1 MSEFTVYP
9 AIDLRR
15 GRVVRLVQ
23 GDPQRQTVFG
33 DDPAAMA
40 RRWVDA
46 GASWLHVVNL
56 DGAFEEPDDK
66 NRAAIGQIMQALA
79 SIQPQPGVQLGGGL
93 RTITGIEQAL
103 SLGISRAIL
112 GTSAVSTP
120 EIVGAAITRFSPKQV
135 AVAIDVADG
144 RVMLRGW
151 VQAGGID
158 PLALCRNLVELGVMQ
173 IIYTDITRDGTGGGL
188 NLAAAAA
195 LAQQTGLSVIGSGGV
210 ASLEDVRQ
218 AKAFGLS
225 GVILGRALYDGAISL
240 AEALA
245 C

>member
-46 GASWLHVVNL
+46 GASWLHMVNL
-56 DGAFEEPDDK
+56 DGAFEEPEDL
-66 NRAAIGQIMQALA
+66 NRAAIGQIMQRLA
-79 SIQPQPGVQLGGGL
+79 TLQPQPAVQVGGGL
-93 RTITGIEQAL
+93 RTISDIEQAL

-112 GTSAVSTP
+112 GTAAVSTP
-120 EIVGAAITRFSPKQV
+120 EILQGAIQRFSPQRV
-135 AVAIDVADG
+135 AVAIDVAG
-144 RVMLRGW
+144 SGVMLRGW

-158 PLALCRNLVELGVMQ
+158 PLALCKNLVE
-173 IIYTDITRDGTGGGL
+173 
-188 NLAAAAA
+188 A
-195 LAQQTGLSVIGSGGV
+195 GSRANHLHRYHPRWHRGR
-210 ASLEDVRQ
+210 LETW
-218 AKAFGLS
+218 L
-225 GVILGRALYDGAISL
+225 LPPH
-240 AEALA
+240 
-245 C
+245 